1 VSGPEI
7 AQQIINALS
16 LGATYALLALG
27 LAVLFSIMGL
37 INFAHGDLLTI
48 GGYTMW
54 YCAEHGVS
62 WVAMIPITLVVTTV
76 VALLMERI
84 AFRPLR
90 GAGIVTLLLTS
101 FAVGFF
107 IENFLSIVVSAR
119 PKGIPLPEWVDEALE
134 IGSVTVPVIQLVTI
148 AVVGI
153 CLVLLAAMMRR
164 TTMGIAM
171 RAAADDFAAL
181 RIVGVKADRVIGT
194 AFAISGILAGVAA
207 LLYFARSGSVTPTSG
222 FNPVVMAFIAVVI
235 GGLGSLQ
242 GAVAGG
248 FVLGAAQVGLQA
260 TLPDGVLPFTDA
272 FALFLVIG
280 ILLVRPNGLFGRR
293 VEVAT

>member
-1 VSGPEI
+1 MSASEI
-7 AQQIINALS
+7 VQQFISALS

-54 YCAEHGVS
+54 YCSEHGVP
-62 WVAMIPITLVVTTV
+62 WTAMIPITIIVTTV

-119 PKGIPLPEWVDEALE
+119 PKGIPLPGWVDQALTF
-134 IGSVTVPVIQLVTI
+134 GNVTVPVIQLVTI
-148 AVVGI
+148 AVVLI
-153 CLVLLAAMMRR
+153 CLALLATMMRR
-164 TTMGIAM
+164 TTMGVAM
-171 RAAADDFAAL
+171 RAAADDFGAL

-194 AFAISGILAGVAA
+194 AFAISGVLAGVAA

-235 GGLGSLQ
+235 GGLGSLA

-248 FVLGAAQVGLQA
+248 FLLGFAQVGLQA

-272 FALFLVIG
+272 FALALVIG
-280 ILLVRPNGLFGRR
+280 ILLLRPHGLFGRFT
-293 VEVAT
+293 EVST